1 MYVKLG
7 ALVDSGM
14 YPLTIIISH
23 CGLFVNRFGVL
34 RERKRSPLVEYGW
47 TEKQCYDWCK
57 ENDLLSPIY
66 EHSFRGG
73 CWFCHNQRLQELR
86 NLRKNHPKYWE
97 LMLKW
102 DKDSPCTF
110 KSDGKTLHDL
120 DKRFE
125 IEDRQISI
133 F

>member
-1 MYVKLG
+1 MKG
-7 ALVDSGM
+7 
-14 YPLTIIISH
+14 
-23 CGLFVNRFGVL
+23 
-34 RERKRSPLVEYGW
+34 KSPLVEYGW

-73 CWFCHNQRLQELR
+73 CWFCHNQKLQELR
-86 NLRKNHPKYWE
+86 NLRKNHPKYWK

-102 DKDSPCTF
+102 DKDSPSTF
-110 KSDGKTLHDL
+110 KADGTTLHDL
-120 DKRFE
+120 DKRFYY
-125 IEDRQISI
+125 EDCQLSM